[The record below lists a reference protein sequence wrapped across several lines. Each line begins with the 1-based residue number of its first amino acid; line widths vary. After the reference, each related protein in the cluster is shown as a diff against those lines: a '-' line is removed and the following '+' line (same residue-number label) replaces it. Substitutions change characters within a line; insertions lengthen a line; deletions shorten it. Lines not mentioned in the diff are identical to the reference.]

1 MGLQAPWTRAQSCFT
16 LLFEAFA
23 LALIKREMP
32 VTRVAQ
38 ILGVPPS
45 AFGQSWITGLATAGV
60 IHDTEGKGKLC
71 MQSVAWHLIKK
82 GVSPEQIEKLSMGL
96 SPCIYC
102 RRGES
107 FPKAS
112 ITFDHFHVVKLLFDC

>member
-1 MGLQAPWTRAQSCFT
+1 LGLQAQWTRAQSCFT

-38 ILGVPPS
+38 ILGVHPQRIWTI
-45 AFGQSWITGLATAGV
+45 FNHWIGTAGV

-82 GVSPEQIEKLSMGL
+82 GVSPEQIEQLSMGL

-102 RRGES
+102 RSERIIS
-107 FPKAS
+107 QS
-112 ITFDHFHVVKLLFDC
+112 INHF